1 MNEEKRSRISAFR
14 FGVIHDLIGDTEL
27 EAGEQE
33 RLIRDKCDRKW
44 LIPFSDK
51 TRITR
56 STILRWVRL
65 YKESGGKLNALCN
78 HERSDQGSP
87 RAIDQ
92 ETGLAL
98 IRLREE
104 LPKTTVVRL
113 IHEMNVRKLITPGVD
128 LSRSTVYRFLNS
140 NGLNKKNRVTSEDR
154 RRFEAESPNDLWQS
168 DCMHGPMIIHETK
181 NRKTYLLA
189 FIDDHSRLVPH
200 AEFYLSESLE
210 SYLKSLESA
219 VSTRGLPRKIYT
231 DNGAAFRSHHLE
243 HVTAS
248 LGIALLHAR
257 PYKPQGKGKIERFFR
272 TVRSEFL
279 PYFKGSTLFELN
291 EAFSCWLKDIYHS
304 RKHSST
310 GQTPFARFTSNME
323 CLRESPSNLKDYFRK
338 NVRRR
343 VAKDRTVSLNGR
355 IFEAPVPV
363 IGKQVELLY
372 HEQEPER
379 VEVSFEGRSY
389 GLLTIL
395 DIHINCRVRRDKNNN
410 IELESTTYTESYKG
424 GSLWRK
430 GENQ

>member
-1 MNEEKRSRISAFR
+1 MNEEKKRRISSFR

-27 EAGEQE
+27 ETGEQE

-65 YKESGGKLNALCN
+65 YKESGGRLDALCN
-78 HERSDQGSP
+78 HERSDLGSP

-98 IRLREE
+98 IRLRHE
-104 LPKTTVVRL
+104 LPKATVVRL
-113 IHEMNVRKLITPGVD
+113 IHEMNIRKLITPGLD
-128 LSRSTVYRFLNS
+128 LRRATVYRFLNS
-140 NGLNKKNRVTSEDR
+140 NGLYKKSGVIHEDR
-154 RRFEAESPNDLWQS
+154 RRFEADSPNDLWQS
-168 DCMHGPMIIHETK
+168 DCMHGPMIIHENK
-181 NRKTYLLA
+181 KRKTYLLA

-200 AEFYLSESLE
+200 GEFYLSESLE

-219 VSTRGLPRKIYT
+219 LSTRGLPRKIYT

-257 PYKPQGKGKIERFFR
+257 PYKPQDKGKIERFFR

-279 PYFKGSTLFELN
+279 PNFKGSTLFELN
-291 EAFSCWLKDIYHS
+291 QAFCIWLNDIYHS

-310 GQTPFARFTSNME
+310 GQTPFSRFTSNIE
-323 CLRESPSNLKDYFRK
+323 CLRESPTNLKDYFRK
-338 NVRRR
+338 NVRRK

-355 IFEAPVPV
+355 IFEAPVSL
-363 IGKQVELLY
+363 IGKQVSLLY
-372 HEQEPER
+372 HEEDSN
-379 VEVSFEGRSY
+379 VEVSFEGQSY
-389 GLLTIL
+389 GLLTVL
-395 DIHINCRVRRDKNNN
+395 DIHVNCRVKRDKNNN
-410 IELESTTYTESYKG
+410 IELESTSSPENYKG
-424 GSLWRK
+424 GSLWGK
-430 GENQ
+430 EDE

>member
-1 MNEEKRSRISAFR
+1 MNEEKRRRISSFR
-14 FGVIHDLIGDTEL
+14 FGVIHDLIGDTEI
-27 EAGEQE
+27 ETGEQE

-65 YKESGGKLNALCN
+65 YKESGGRLDALCN

-98 IRLREE
+98 IRLRHE
-104 LPKTTVVRL
+104 LPKATVVRL
-113 IHEMNVRKLITPGVD
+113 IHEMNIRKLITPGLD
-128 LSRSTVYRFLNS
+128 LRRATVYRFLNS
-140 NGLNKKNRVTSEDR
+140 NGLNKKSGVIHEDR

-168 DCMHGPMIIHETK
+168 DCMHGPMIIHENK
-181 NRKTYLLA
+181 KRKTYLLA

-200 AEFYLSESLE
+200 GEFYLSESLE
-210 SYLKSLESA
+210 SYLKALESA
-219 VSTRGLPRKIYT
+219 LSTRGLPRKIYT

-279 PYFKGSTLFELN
+279 PNFIGSTLFELN
-291 EAFSCWLKDIYHS
+291 QAFCIWLNDIYHS

-310 GQTPFARFTSNME
+310 GQTAFARFTSNIE
-323 CLRESPSNLKDYFRK
+323 CLRESPTNLKDYFRK
-338 NVRRR
+338 NVRRK

-355 IFEAPVPV
+355 IFEAPVSL
-363 IGKQVELLY
+363 IGKQVSLLY
-372 HEQEPER
+372 HEEDSN
-379 VEVSFEGRSY
+379 VEVSFEGQSY
-389 GLLTIL
+389 GLLTVL
-395 DIHINCRVRRDKNNN
+395 DIHVNCRVKRDKNNN
-410 IELESTTYTESYKG
+410 IELESTSSPENYKG
-424 GSLWRK
+424 GSLWGK
-430 GENQ
+430 EDE